1 MSQSSENE
9 VWNELHV
16 QLVRDLEKKGVLW
29 RYGVKHLKLWTDL
42 MLTGQVAGVGEEPE
56 WEQHLDKIITP
67 PKSKRHSSSTSMSTS
82 PSMCSTDSGQPS
94 GIMEMFF
101 MQNQQRMEAESR
113 RAELFQTTLMTMM
126 SSNIAMMQNQVY
138 FYSTNVGT
146 VEANSFKF

>member
-67 PKSKRHSSSTSMSTS
+67 PLARQHHLRCAAQTVDNPLALWRCFSCKINKEWR
-82 PSMCSTDSGQPS
+82 
-94 GIMEMFF
+94 
-101 MQNQQRMEAESR
+101 QRA
-113 RAELFQTTLMTMM
+113 AELNF
-126 SSNIAMMQNQVY
+126 SRPH
-138 FYSTNVGT
+138 
-146 VEANSFKF
+146 